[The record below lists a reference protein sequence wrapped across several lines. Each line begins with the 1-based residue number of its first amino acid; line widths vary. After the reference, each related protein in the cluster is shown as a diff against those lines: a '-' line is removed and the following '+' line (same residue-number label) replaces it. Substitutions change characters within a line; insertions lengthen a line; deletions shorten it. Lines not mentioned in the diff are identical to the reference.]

1 MLKIDQIV
9 LFYPKLMT
17 FCKILSF
24 IYKVPKYLFPHIF
37 HEFSQTPMCPM
48 ISEAKSILPFTEENN

>member
-24 IYKVPKYLFPHIF
+24 IYTAPKYLFPRIF

-48 ISEAKSILPFTEENN
+48 I